1 MSEWHDAY
9 ALELRKSRG
18 RSLNLDQSEE
28 FRKLYPLQVNFTM
41 LSLVDSMNH
50 FPVLVLGN
58 FNTAEEIR
66 EWLFQVFCQKEKSK
80 FIQLRENVAG
90 SFEWPNQQDNLRRII
105 FIRKS
110 FLIGRFSNGSRADR
124 TDLE

>member
-1 MSEWHDAY
+1 
-9 ALELRKSRG
+9 
-18 RSLNLDQSEE
+18 
-28 FRKLYPLQVNFTM
+28 M
-41 LSLVDSMNH
+41 LSLVDCMNH

-58 FNTAEEIR
+58 FNTAEVVEEIR

-80 FIQLRENVAG
+80 FIKLSENVTG
-90 SFEWPNQQDNLRRII
+90 SVEWSNQQDNLRRII

>member
-1 MSEWHDAY
+1 LLPLKYLQSKVDGGENILSEWHDAS

-41 LSLVDSMNH
+41 LSLVDCMNH

-58 FNTAEEIR
+58 FNTAEVR
-66 EWLFQVFCQKEKSK
+66 EWFFQVFCQKEKSK
-80 FIQLRENVAG
+80 FIKLRENVTG
-90 SFEWPNQQDNLRRII
+90 SF
-105 FIRKS
+105 
-110 FLIGRFSNGSRADR
+110 
-124 TDLE
+124 